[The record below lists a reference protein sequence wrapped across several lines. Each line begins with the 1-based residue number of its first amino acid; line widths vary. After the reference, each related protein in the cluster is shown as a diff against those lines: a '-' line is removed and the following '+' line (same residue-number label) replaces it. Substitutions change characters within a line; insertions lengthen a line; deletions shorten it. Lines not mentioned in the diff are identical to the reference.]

1 MSNKQARYIVS
12 IMTDN
17 PSPPKGL
24 QQLRWKL
31 TISYAAVTAG
41 ALLTVELLLLGVL
54 AGFLISTLNR
64 GWLQTQ
70 LIESASS
77 SYTPVLRFYLTQEP
91 PDQAGVAEWL
101 KNIHSASLPSL
112 PLSFDATDN
121 LFVVDQNGRLLAAI
135 PPDLLGNDQI
145 GQPLDTQVIP
155 GLDGVIQSALA
166 GAEET
171 EKLYT
176 IAKPGENI
184 IMAFPIWDATET
196 QVVGVLGAIAT
207 TPTAV
212 SLFGEALPILGISL
226 LFFTIIAALIGTL
239 YGFLAA
245 RQPVERLNR
254 LAEASRAWSQGDF
267 TRLVDDSASD
277 ELGQLTHRLNKMA
290 QQLDQLLETRRE
302 LAVLEERNRLARDL
316 HDSVKQQ
323 AFAAAAQ
330 ISGVRTL
337 MQRDPKAAEAH
348 LSEAEQL
355 IYDLRQELTTLILDL
370 RPAAL
375 ESKGLA
381 ATVRDYTANWSRQSN
396 IVSDVRVQG
405 VRALPLSIEQTLFRI
420 AQEALSNVARHSQA
434 ERVEIV
440 LNYADD
446 KIALTVADN
455 GCGFNIDN
463 RSLGYGINS
472 MQERAA
478 SLGGMVTIESVLGKE
493 TAVSCIIPVK
503 ENSHE

>member
-1 MSNKQARYIVS
+1 LLDEQTHYIVS
-12 IMTDN
+12 IMNNN

-24 QQLRWKL
+24 QQLRWRL
-31 TISYAAVTAG
+31 TISYAAVTVG
-41 ALLTVELLLLGVL
+41 ALLTVELLFLGVL
-54 AGFLISTLNR
+54 GGFLISMLS
-64 GWLQTQ
+64 GGGLQTQ

-77 SYTPVLRFYLTQEP
+77 SYTPILRFLLTQEP
-91 PDQAGVAEWL
+91 PDQAGVVEWL
-101 KNIHSASLPSL
+101 NNVHSASLPSL

-166 GAEET
+166 GGEEI

-176 IAKPGENI
+176 VAKPGENI

-196 QVVGVLGAIAT
+196 EVVGVLGAIAT

-212 SLFGEALPILGISL
+212 SLFGEALPVLGISL
-226 LFFTIIAALIGTL
+226 LFFTIIAAVIGTL

-245 RQPVERLNR
+245 RHPVERLNR
-254 LAEASRAWSQGDF
+254 LAEASKAWSQGDF
-267 TRLVDDSASD
+267 TSMVDDSAPD
-277 ELGQLTHRLNKMA
+277 ELGQLTHRLNNMA
-290 QQLDQLLETRRE
+290 QQLDHLLETRRE

-337 MQRDPKAAEAH
+337 MQRDPKEAEAH

-355 IYDLRQELTTLILDL
+355 LYDLRQELTTLILDL

-381 ATVRDYTANWSRQSN
+381 ATVRDYATDWSRQSN
-396 IVSDVRVQG
+396 IISDVRVQNAC
-405 VRALPLSIEQTLFRI
+405 ALLLTIEQTLFRI
-420 AQEALSNVARHSQA
+420 VQEALANVARHSQA
-434 ERVEIV
+434 ERVEII
-440 LNYADD
+440 LNYASD
-446 KIALTVADN
+446 KISLTIVDN
-455 GCGFNIDN
+455 GCGFDMDN
-463 RSLGYGINS
+463 RSRGYGVNS
-472 MQERAA
+472 MQERAT
-478 SLGGMVTIESVLGKE
+478 SLGGMVTIESVLGKG
-493 TAVSCIIPVK
+493 TAVSCTIPVK
-503 ENSHE
+503 ENSYG

>member
-1 MSNKQARYIVS
+1 LPNKQAHYIVS
-12 IMTDN
+12 IMNDD

-24 QQLRWKL
+24 QQLHWKL
-31 TISYAAVTAG
+31 TISYAAVTVG
-41 ALLTVELLLLGVL
+41 ALLTVELLLLGAL
-54 AGFLISTLNR
+54 AGFLIFTLNR
-64 GWLQTQ
+64 GGLQTQ

-77 SYTPVLRFYLTQEP
+77 SYTPVLRFLLTQEP
-91 PDQAGVAEWL
+91 PDQAGVVEWL
-101 KNIHSASLPSL
+101 NNIHSASLPSL

-121 LFVVDQNGRLLAAI
+121 LFVVDQNGCLLAAT

-166 GAEET
+166 GEEET

-184 IMAFPIWDATET
+184 VMAIPIWDAKET
-196 QVVGVLGAIAT
+196 QIVGVLVAIAT
-207 TPTAV
+207 TPTFA

-267 TRLVDDSASD
+267 TSMVDDSASD
-277 ELGQLTHRLNKMA
+277 ELAQLTHRLNNMA
-290 QQLDQLLETRRE
+290 QQLDHLLETRRE

-337 MQRDPKAAEAH
+337 MQRDPIAAEAH

-355 IYDLRQELTTLILDL
+355 IYDLRQELTALILDL

-375 ESKGLA
+375 DSKGLA
-381 ATVRDYTANWSRQSN
+381 VAMREYAADWSRQN
-396 IVSDVRVQG
+396 EIVSDVRIQRE
-405 VRALPLSIEQTLFRI
+405 RALPLTIEQSLFRVV
-420 AQEALSNVARHSQA
+420 QESLANVARHSRA
-434 ERVEIV
+434 DRVDINLE
-440 LNYADD
+440 YADNH
-446 KIALTVADN
+446 ITLTVADD
-455 GCGFNIDN
+455 GCGFGTDGKQ
-463 RSLGYGINS
+463 RGYGLNS
-472 MQERAA
+472 MQERTAA
-478 SLGGMVTIESVLGKE
+478 LGGTLIIKSVLGE
-493 TAVSCIIPVK
+493 GTAVSCIMPVK
-503 ENSHE
+503 GNSHE